1 VAETA
6 TPVSEPSALK
16 IFRYASYCL
25 GLKSY
30 FQHPGDG
37 RIRPRIPAQALVWSL
52 LIAHLLRAW
61 SFLRVEWLV
70 HSPARPGLGVGAAFG
85 DDALAYFTERL
96 DPESTRAALSS
107 AIHQAKRNKVFECTR
122 LIGLALDGT
131 GAGYTQKEPCPLCH
145 PVKDGQGTIHGH
157 LHHFALLAVVGTG
170 ITLPLD
176 VEPYAAKDSEYAAG
190 QRLLQRATAR
200 IGRRF
205 AQYVVADGAF
215 ATAPFLHT
223 AGQLGLRVVARLKG
237 NLPELSQAAARLFD
251 GQPPHA
257 VFAYGAD
264 RVELWDADDFPP
276 WATLRWER
284 VRVLRYRQY
293 KPDGTVIQAEWL
305 TDFPRRQVGSFN
317 LFRLAKN
324 RWEIENQ
331 GFNDGK
337 NRYGMEHICHHHPN
351 SMLLNWLLIALAL
364 VIERLYR
371 LCYLH
376 RGAHPVRSAI
386 DLVNLLWL
394 NLRLP
399 CAQDTS

>member
-1 VAETA
+1 MPAV
-6 TPVSEPSALK
+6 P
-16 IFRYASYCL
+16 
-25 GLKSY
+25 
-30 FQHPGDG
+30 PGQ
-37 RIRPRIPAQALVWSL
+37 RP
-52 LIAHLLRAW
+52 
-61 SFLRVEWLV
+61 
-70 HSPARPGLGVGAAFG
+70 
-85 DDALAYFTERL
+85 
-96 DPESTRAALSS
+96 
-107 AIHQAKRNKVFECTR
+107 
-122 LIGLALDGT
+122 
-131 GAGYTQKEPCPLCH
+131 
-145 PVKDGQGTIHGH
+145 QGTIHGH
-157 LHHFALLAVVGTG
+157 VHHFALLAVVGTG

-176 VEPYAAKDSEYAAG
+176 VEPYGAKDSEYAAG
-190 QRLLQRATAR
+190 QRLLERATAC

-251 GQPPHA
+251 GQPPHS
-257 VFAYGAD
+257 VSWYGAD

-276 WATLRWER
+276 WASLRWER

-376 RGAHPVRSAI
+376 RGAHPIRSAI
-386 DLVNLLWL
+386 DLLNLLWL

-399 CAQDTS
+399 CAPNTS

>member
-1 VAETA
+1 M
-6 TPVSEPSALK
+6 SEPSALK
-16 IFRYASYCL
+16 ILHYASHCL

-30 FQHPGDG
+30 FQQPGDG

-70 HSPARPGLGVGAAFG
+70 HSPARPGLGVGTAFG
-85 DDALAYFTERL
+85 DDALSYFTERL
-96 DPESTRAALSS
+96 DPESTRAALNSV
-107 AIHQAKRNKVFECTR
+107 IHHAKRNKVFECTR

-145 PVKDGQGTIHGH
+145 PVKDPQGTIHGH
-157 LHHFALLAVVGTG
+157 VHHFALLTVVGTG

-190 QRLLQRATAR
+190 QRLLERATAR

-251 GQPPHA
+251 GQPPHSVA
-257 VFAYGAD
+257 FYGAD

-276 WATLRWER
+276 WASLRWER

-337 NRYGMEHICHHHPN
+337 NRYGMEHICHHDPN
-351 SMLLNWLLIALAL
+351 SMLANWLLIALAL

-399 CAQDTS
+399 CAQNTS

>member
-1 VAETA
+1 M
-6 TPVSEPSALK
+6 SEPSALK
-16 IFRYASYCL
+16 IFHYASFCL

-30 FQHPGDG
+30 LQHPGDG
-37 RIRPRIPAQALVWSL
+37 RVRPRIPAQALIWSL

-70 HSPARPGLGVGAAFG
+70 HSPARPGLGVGTAFG
-85 DDALAYFTERL
+85 DDALTYFTERL
-96 DPESTRAALSS
+96 DPESTRGALSS
-107 AIHQAKRNKVFECTR
+107 VLHHAKRNKVFECTR

-131 GAGYTQKEPCPLCH
+131 GAGYTQKEPCRLCH
-145 PVKDGQGTIHGH
+145 PVKDGEGTIHGH
-157 LHHFALLAVVGTG
+157 LHHFALLTVVGTG

-176 VEPYAAKDSEYAAG
+176 VEPYGAKDSEYAAG

-205 AQYVVADGAF
+205 AQYVVADGEF

-223 AGQLGLRVVARLKG
+223 AGQLGLRVVARLKN

-251 GQPPHA
+251 GQPPHSIS
-257 VFAYGAD
+257 FYGAD

-337 NRYGMEHICHHHPN
+337 NRYGMEHICHHDPN
-351 SMLLNWLLIALAL
+351 SMLVNWLLIALSL

-399 CAQDTS
+399 CAQNTS

>member
-1 VAETA
+1 
-6 TPVSEPSALK
+6 VSGPSALQL
-16 IFRYASYCL
+16 FHYPSHCL

-30 FQHPGDG
+30 FPHPGEG
-37 RIRPRIPAQALVWSL
+37 RPRPRIPAQALVWSL
-52 LIAHLLRAW
+52 LIAHLLRAC
-61 SFLRVEWLV
+61 SFLRVEWRV
-70 HSPARPGLGVGAAFG
+70 RSPARRGLGVGAVFG

-96 DPESTRAALSS
+96 DPQHTRTALSS
-107 AIHQAKRNKVFECTR
+107 AIRQAKRNKVFDHTR
-122 LIGLALDGT
+122 FIGLALDGT
-131 GAGYTQKEPCPLCH
+131 GAGYTRKEPCPLCH

-157 LHHFALLAVVGTG
+157 RHHFALLAVVGTG

-176 VEPYAAKDSEYAAG
+176 VEPYGAQDSEYAAG
-190 QRLLQRATAR
+190 QRLLKRATGR

-205 AQYVVADGAF
+205 AQYVVADGEF

-223 AGQLGLRVVARLKG
+223 AGELGLRVVARLKG
-237 NLPELSQAAARLFD
+237 NLPELSQAAQRLFD
-251 GQPPHA
+251 GQPPNS
-257 VFAYGAD
+257 VFPYGAD
-264 RVELWDADDFPP
+264 RVELWDADDFVP

-284 VRVLRYRQY
+284 VRVLRYRQH

-305 TDFPRRQVGSFN
+305 TDFPRRQVGSLT

-331 GFNDGK
+331 GFHDGK

-351 SMLLNWLLIALAL
+351 TMLVNWLLIALAM

-376 RGAHPVRSAI
+376 RGTHPVRNAL
-386 DLVNLLWL
+386 DLVSLLWL
-394 NLRLP
+394 NLRFP
-399 CAQDTS
+399 CTPDTS

>member
-1 VAETA
+1 MRT
-6 TPVSEPSALK
+6 PSALK
-16 IFRYASYCL
+16 IFHYASYCL

-37 RIRPRIPAQALVWSL
+37 RVRPRIPAQALVWSL
-52 LIAHLLRAW
+52 LITHLLRAW

-70 HSPARPGLGVGAAFG
+70 HSPARAGLGVETAFG

-96 DPESTRAALSS
+96 DPASTRAALS
-107 AIHQAKRNKVFECTR
+107 AALHQAKRNKVFDCTR
-122 LIGLALDGT
+122 FIGLALDGT

-145 PVKDGQGTIHGH
+145 PVKDSQETIHGH

-176 VEPYAAKDSEYAAG
+176 VEPYGAKDSEYAAG
-190 QRLLQRATAR
+190 QRLLRRATAR

-237 NLPELSQAAARLFD
+237 NLPELLQAAQRLFD

-257 VFAYGAD
+257 VFQHGAD

-284 VRVLRYRQY
+284 VRVLRYRQH

-337 NRYGMEHICHHHPN
+337 NRYGMEHICHHHPH

-371 LCYLH
+371 LGYLH
-376 RGAHPVRSAI
+376 RGAHPVPSAI
-386 DLVNLLWL
+386 DLVSLLWL

-399 CAQDTS
+399 CIPDTS

>member
-1 VAETA
+1 VAEAA
-6 TPVSEPSALK
+6 TPVSAPSPLK
-16 IFRYASYCL
+16 IFHYASYCL

-30 FQHPGDG
+30 FQRPGDG
-37 RIRPRIPAQALVWSL
+37 RIRPRIPAQALLWSL
-52 LIAHLLRAW
+52 LITHVLRAW

-70 HSPARPGLGVGAAFG
+70 HSPARAGLGVEAAFG
-85 DDALAYFTERL
+85 DDALSYFTERL
-96 DPESTRAALSS
+96 DPASARAALSS
-107 AIHQAKRNKVFECTR
+107 AIHQAKRNKVFDYTR
-122 LIGLALDGT
+122 FIGLALDGT
-131 GAGYTQKEPCPLCH
+131 GAGYTQKEPCSLCH
-145 PVKDGQGTIHGH
+145 PVKDSQGTLHGH
-157 LHHFALLAVVGTG
+157 LHHFALLTVVGTG

-176 VEPYAAKDSEYAAG
+176 VEPYDAKDSEYAAG
-190 QRLLQRATAR
+190 QRLLRRATAN

-205 AQYVVADGAF
+205 AQYVVADGEF

-237 NLPELSQAAARLFD
+237 NLPELSQAAKRLFD
-251 GQPPHA
+251 GQPPHSVA
-257 VFAYGAD
+257 QYGAD

-284 VRVLRYRQY
+284 VRVLRYRQH
-293 KPDGTVIQAEWL
+293 KPDGTVVEAEWL

-376 RGAHPVRSAI
+376 RGAHAVRSAI

-399 CAQDTS
+399 CTPDTS